1 MLIFAG
7 TSMKR
12 SRIRTMP
19 TGLLRTLI
27 IPADITDLLIILG
40 IETLSFMMLVQ
51 SNGKNWFPVRSL
63 GVFQRTFRKGVFKV
77 TFYNTFVF
85 RHVGVVSQQSERV
98 SLFKVTETQE
108 YPEFILHWHV
118 QIKQTMRSNI
128 QFRTSSINVHIL
140 LSNL

>member
-12 SRIRTMP
+12 SRIRAMP

-51 SNGKNWFPVRSL
+51 SNGKNWFPLRSL

-77 TFYNTFVF
+77 TFFNTFVF
-85 RHVGVVSQQSERV
+85 RHVGVVS
-98 SLFKVTETQE
+98 
-108 YPEFILHWHV
+108 
-118 QIKQTMRSNI
+118 
-128 QFRTSSINVHIL
+128 
-140 LSNL
+140 

>member
-12 SRIRTMP
+12 SRIRAMP

-51 SNGKNWFPVRSL
+51 PKGKKWFPLRSL
-63 GVFQRTFRKGVFKV
+63 GVFKV

-85 RHVGVVSQQSERV
+85 RHVGVAS
-98 SLFKVTETQE
+98 
-108 YPEFILHWHV
+108 
-118 QIKQTMRSNI
+118 
-128 QFRTSSINVHIL
+128 
-140 LSNL
+140 

>member
-51 SNGKNWFPVRSL
+51 SNGKNWFPLRSL
-63 GVFQRTFRKGVFKV
+63 GVFQRTFRKDVLKV

-85 RHVGVVSQQSERV
+85 RHVGVVSSERARQ
-98 SLFKVTETQE
+98 F
-108 YPEFILHWHV
+108 V
-118 QIKQTMRSNI
+118 QSDG
-128 QFRTSSINVHIL
+128 NVGVP
-140 LSNL
+140 